1 MLDPRSRH
9 VLPSPSTDCQR
20 STVGALPPA
29 RGAPGA
35 HGERRAGRPSRG
47 RLRVLLCIDAL
58 GVGGKE
64 RQAVELIK
72 GLTRHPEL
80 EAHVIC
86 LAADDFYLDQLTG
99 ATISVAFATRRMR
112 WDMGLFYRLYRLIRQ
127 HQPHVIHTNGLIS
140 SFYTL
145 PLARLMGIPLINGSI
160 RNAFH
165 RGDFRWRVERLLARL
180 SDYRVAN
187 SFAGLRS
194 RGFPPSASRN
204 VVIYNGFDFG
214 RVESYTTTEIA
225 RRAPGDRRLKNV
237 GMVAEF
243 NRFKD
248 YPTFIEM
255 ARQLSTKRSDVRFLA
270 VGSGPTLPA
279 GKERAAGV
287 DAITFLGEQKNVEP
301 IVATFDIGVLATF
314 TEGISNSIMEYM
326 AFGKPVVVTDGGGT
340 RELVVDGETGFL
352 VPPKQ
357 PAALAAKIEYLL
369 DRPDI
374 ARRMGAAGEARLR
387 RRFSTDTMV
396 DETIKLY
403 ERAVAE
409 R

>member
-1 MLDPRSRH
+1 M
-9 VLPSPSTDCQR
+9 DCQR
-20 STVGALPPA
+20 STLGAPTPA
-29 RGAPGA
+29 SGAPGA
-35 HGERRAGRPSRG
+35 HGQRRAGRPSRG

-72 GLTRHPEL
+72 GLTRHPDL
-80 EAHVIC
+80 ESHVIC
-86 LAADDFYLDQLTG
+86 LATDDFYLDQLTG
-99 ATISVAFATRRMR
+99 ATISVAFATRHMR
-112 WDMGLFYRLYRLIRQ
+112 WDMGLFFRLYRLIRQ

-145 PLARLMGIPLINGSI
+145 PLARLLGIPLINGSI
-160 RNAFH
+160 RNAFD
-165 RGDFRWRVERLLARL
+165 RGDLRWRVERLLARM

-194 RGFPPSASRN
+194 RGFAPSEARN

-214 RVESYTTTEIA
+214 RVASFATTEIP
-225 RRAPGDRRLKNV
+225 RRDPGHGLLKTV

-248 YPTFIEM
+248 YPTFIQT
-255 ARQLSTKRSDVRFLA
+255 ARRLSTKRSDVRFLA
-270 VGSGPTLPA
+270 VGSGQTLPA
-279 GKERAAGV
+279 GKELAAGV

-301 IVATFDIGVLATF
+301 IVAAFDIGVLATF

-326 AFGKPVVVTDGGGT
+326 AFRKPVVATDGGGT

-357 PAALAAKIEYLL
+357 PDVLAARIDYLL
-369 DRPDI
+369 DHPDI
-374 ARRMGAAGEARLR
+374 ARQMGEAGEARLR
-387 RRFSTDTMV
+387 RKFSTDTMV
-396 DETIKLY
+396 DQTIRLY